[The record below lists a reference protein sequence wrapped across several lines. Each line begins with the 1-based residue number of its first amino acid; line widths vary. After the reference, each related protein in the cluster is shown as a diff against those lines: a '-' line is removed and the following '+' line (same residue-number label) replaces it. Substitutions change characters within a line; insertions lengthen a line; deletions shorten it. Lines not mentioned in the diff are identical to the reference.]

1 MKTFEHY
8 LVRVLIVLAAIAA
21 IGFVLLPFR
30 AHVDRETIGLILV
43 IPVFVAVA
51 AGGYVA
57 GVVAVIGSFL
67 LYDVLFIPPYGTLA
81 VGPGQNWVPLGVYLV
96 VMLAVARI
104 LASLRRARAEAR
116 RREAETRRLFD
127 LSEALTA
134 DQPLPVLLAAI
145 VTLVY
150 EAFGLASVYLLL
162 PDGDDFSVAAR
173 AGEPLRDEDLRA
185 VFPAAGEPRSLGGV
199 STGSGRLFGIPLA
212 AAGRPIGV
220 LVLSGRPI
228 SFGDLGSLR
237 TFANQAALAVERA
250 RLREQT
256 VQTELLRQVDGWR
269 SALLGAVSHDLR
281 TPLASV
287 KAAVSD
293 LRRDDLQ
300 LSKEDA
306 DELLALIESQ
316 SDRLARLV
324 TNLLDMSRIEFG
336 ELELRREPATLAS
349 LLTDAL
355 ASFGAEPWTGRVV
368 SSFAADFP
376 AVDVDRLLVCQ
387 ILANLLENAARYA
400 PDGTLILVA
409 GSVVGDVVEVSVE
422 DRGPGVPEADRDRIF
437 KMFNRVSG
445 GGRAGI
451 GLAIVQAFVEAHG
464 QTVRAEG
471 AQGGGARFV
480 FTLPVAETTV
490 GVA

>member
-1 MKTFEHY
+1 M
-8 LVRVLIVLAAIAA
+8 
-21 IGFVLLPFR
+21 
-30 AHVDRETIGLILV
+30 
-43 IPVFVAVA
+43 
-51 AGGYVA
+51 
-57 GVVAVIGSFL
+57 
-67 LYDVLFIPPYGTLA
+67 
-81 VGPGQNWVPLGVYLV
+81 
-96 VMLAVARI
+96 
-104 LASLRRARAEAR
+104 
-116 RREAETRRLFD
+116 
-127 LSEALTA
+127 
-134 DQPLPVLLAAI
+134 
-145 VTLVY
+145 
-150 EAFGLASVYLLL
+150 
-162 PDGDDFSVAAR
+162 
-173 AGEPLRDEDLRA
+173 
-185 VFPAAGEPRSLGGV
+185 
-199 STGSGRLFGIPLA
+199 STGSGRLFGVPLA
-212 AAGRPIGV
+212 AAGRAIGV

-256 VQTELLRQVDGWR
+256 VQPELLRQVDGWR

-355 ASFGAEPWTGRVV
+355 ASFGAEPWTGRVISV
-368 SSFAADFP
+368 WGGLPGRRRRP
-376 AVDVDRLLVCQ
+376 APRLPDLRQ
-387 ILANLLENAARYA
+387 PPGEPARYV
-400 PDGTLILVA
+400 PDGTPILVG

-464 QTVRAEG
+464 QTVRAEERAG
-471 AQGGGARFV
+471 RRGEVRLHSAGCRDDGRGRPECPACSSSTMTLRCARRSR
-480 FTLPVAETTV
+480 
-490 GVA
+490 

>member
-21 IGFVLLPFR
+21 IGFILLPFR

-57 GVVAVIGSFL
+57 GVVAVIGSFV

-324 TNLLDMSRIEFG
+324 TNLLDMTRIEAGVFSVYRDRTPIA
-336 ELELRREPATLAS
+336 ELVRESISALGAVATEHRIRILLPATLP
-349 LLTDAL
+349 D
-355 ASFGAEPWTGRVV
+355 
-368 SSFAADFP
+368 
-376 AVDVDRLLVCQ
+376 VDVDRLIMEQVLINLLDNASRHSPARGVITVQ
-387 ILANLLENAARYA
+387 GELRAGRVELSVADQGPGIVLANRE
-400 PDGTLILVA
+400 
-409 GSVVGDVVEVSVE
+409 SVF
-422 DRGPGVPEADRDRIF
+422 DRFTQFDTA
-437 KMFNRVSG
+437 
-445 GGRAGI
+445 GRAGL
-451 GLAIVQAFVEAHG
+451 GLTIARTFVEAHG
-464 QTVRAEG
+464 ERIWYEEVP
-471 AQGGGARFV
+471 GGGARFV
-480 FTLPVAETTV
+480 FSLPPLDQPASR
-490 GVA
+490 